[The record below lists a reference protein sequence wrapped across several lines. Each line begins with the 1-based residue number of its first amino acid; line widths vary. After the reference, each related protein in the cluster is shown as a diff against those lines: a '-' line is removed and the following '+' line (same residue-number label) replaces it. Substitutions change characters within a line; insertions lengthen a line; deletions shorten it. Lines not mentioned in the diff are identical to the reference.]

1 MITIERLN
9 DSQVASVRD
18 IQLAD
23 DQVKFAGT
31 AAEFLLDGSDT
42 THLHVIKSDNNVVGF
57 FKLDIAYA
65 THYDFCPEG
74 SLGLRAFVLDK
85 NQQGKG
91 LGTGTVRAL
100 FPYLKA
106 NYEKYDWV
114 YLTVNCKNPAA
125 FNCYKKGGFEDT
137 NAQYLGGAAGP
148 QFIMR
153 GAIKTV

>member
-9 DSQVASVRD
+9 DAHIEQVNE

-23 DQVKFAGT
+23 EQVKFAGT
-31 AAEFLLDGSDT
+31 AAEFLLDGSET
-42 THLHVIKSDNNVVGF
+42 THLHVIKSDNEVVGF
-57 FKLDIAYA
+57 FKLDIAYPDF
-65 THYDFCPEG
+65 YEFCPEG
-74 SLGLRAFVLDK
+74 SIGLRAFVLDK

-91 LGTGTVRAL
+91 LGTGTVKAL

-106 NYEKYDWV
+106 NYSAYESI

-125 FNCYKKGGFEDT
+125 FNCYKNGGFEDT
-137 NAQYLGGAAGP
+137 NEQYLGGAAGP

-153 GAIKTV
+153 GRIA

>member
-1 MITIERLN
+1 MIIIEKLEE
-9 DSQVASVRD
+9 SHVTLVQA

-23 DQVKFAGT
+23 EQVKFAGT

-42 THLHVIKSDNNVVGF
+42 THLHVIKSDNEVVGF

-65 THYDFCPEG
+65 EHYEFCPEG
-74 SLGLRAFVLDK
+74 SIGLRAFAVDK

-91 LGTGTVRAL
+91 LGTGAVKAL

-106 NYEKYDWV
+106 NYAKYDSI

-125 FNCYKKGGFEDT
+125 FNCYKKGGFEDSVK
-137 NAQYLGGAAGP
+137 QYLGGAAGP

-153 GAIKTV
+153 GRIA

>member
-1 MITIERLN
+1 MITIERLEE
-9 DSQVASVRD
+9 SHVASVQA

-23 DQVKFAGT
+23 EQVKFAGT
-31 AAEFLLDGSDT
+31 AAEFLLDGSET
-42 THLHVIKSDNNVVGF
+42 THLHVIKSDNEVVGF

-65 THYDFCPEG
+65 EHYEFCPEG
-74 SLGLRAFVLDK
+74 SIGLRAFVLDK

-91 LGTGTVRAL
+91 LGTGTVKAL

-106 NYEKYDWV
+106 NYSAYESI

-137 NAQYLGGAAGP
+137 IEQYLGGAAGP

-153 GAIKTV
+153 GQIA

>member
-1 MITIERLN
+1 MITIERLEE
-9 DSQVASVRD
+9 SHVALVQA

-23 DQVKFAGT
+23 EQVKFAGT
-31 AAEFLLDGSDT
+31 AAEFLLDGSQT
-42 THLHVIKSDNNVVGF
+42 THLHVIKSNKEVVGF

-65 THYDFCPEG
+65 DSYEFCPEG
-74 SLGLRAFVLDK
+74 SIGLRAF
-85 NQQGKG
+85 G
-91 LGTGTVRAL
+91 LGTGTVKAL

-106 NYEKYDWV
+106 NYLAYESI

-137 NAQYLGGAAGP
+137 NEQYLGGAAGP

-153 GAIKTV
+153 GQIAS